1 MILEDLKQNSS
12 KVENKG
18 TEAKS
23 GVKSVPN
30 NFYFTD
36 CLIANNQCV
45 ASHFS
50 QYSMHTSVALFL
62 ERENSGF
69 SM

>member
-1 MILEDLKQNSS
+1 MNLEDLKQNSS
-12 KVENKG
+12 KVENQN
-18 TEAKS
+18 TETDLDIA
-23 GVKSVPN
+23 SVLE
-30 NFYFTD
+30 NFYFTN

-50 QYSMHTSVALFL
+50 QSIMHTSVAMQL

>member
-1 MILEDLKQNSS
+1 MILEDLTNNIS
-12 KVENKG
+12 KIVKRG
-18 TEAKS
+18 TEAQLSSIK
-23 GVKSVPN
+23 VLN
-30 NFYFTD
+30 LNYFTVISN
-36 CLIANNQCV
+36 LKTQCV

-50 QYSMHTSVALFL
+50 QLLMHIRVALNL

>member
-18 TEAKS
+18 TKANL
-23 GVKSVPN
+23 GVISVLN
-30 NFYFTD
+30 KFYFTD
-36 CLIANNQCV
+36 FLFAKSQCA
-45 ASHFS
+45 ASQFS
-50 QYSMHTSVALFL
+50 QPSMHTSVALLL